1 MEEFDNVN
9 FEEKK
14 RPTMLTVLAVL
25 SFIYIGISI
34 ISNFFQLIRG
44 PFTEDE
50 LYEMKVDSAK
60 QITEMKT
67 LGADWV
73 VDLLE
78 KSQRMIED
86 LNSNFYL
93 ALSITLISFIIGLV
107 GVIMMLKRRK
117 LGFHLYIIYNIIAV
131 GAVFLYASPANVP
144 AFATI
149 FNVIIAALF
158 IFLYSRTLH
167 WLTK

>member
-1 MEEFDNVN
+1 MEEFDTMN

-25 SFIYIGISI
+25 SFVYIGISI

-44 PFTEDE
+44 PFNEDE
-50 LYEMKVDSAK
+50 LYEMKVQSAK

-67 LGADWV
+67 LGADWA
-73 VDLLE
+73 VDILE

-86 LNSNFYL
+86 LNSSFYL
-93 ALSITLISFIIGLV
+93 AISISIIVFIVGLF
-107 GVIMMLKRRK
+107 GVIMMLKQRK
-117 LGFHLYIIYNIIAV
+117 LGFHLYIVYNILAV
-131 GAVFLYASPANVP
+131 GIVFTYVSPANVP
-144 AFATI
+144 AIATI
-149 FNVIIAALF
+149 FNVIIAGLF